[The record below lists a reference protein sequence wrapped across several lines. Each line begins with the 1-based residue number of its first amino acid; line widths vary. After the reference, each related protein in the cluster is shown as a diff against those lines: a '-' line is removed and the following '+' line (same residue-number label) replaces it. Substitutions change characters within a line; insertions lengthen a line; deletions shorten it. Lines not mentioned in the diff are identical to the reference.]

1 MLEENRAACE
11 VCEEERARREAVGF
25 GQKYAIGLFSAVLL
39 TIGLVITLP
48 GGNRPLNYV
57 LFMASLLASG
67 RWTIPDGFRDLWK
80 KHLGTSFLMTVA
92 ASGAMIIGEPAEGA
106 TVMLL
111 FYIAELLEEKAG
123 ARMKSEIGT
132 LVELEPPTV
141 VAKNDAGFEVRLS
154 PDDVYIGQIMIVRP
168 GERIGLDGVVVRG
181 ASTVNQ
187 APITG
192 ESNPVEKNEGDQVYA
207 GTVNLDGYLEVEVTK
222 LSHDSV
228 LSRIVQLVNDAQ
240 KKKSSSER
248 FVDRFSHVYTPVMVA
263 GSVLL
268 GIASLILGIS
278 LQGSIY
284 RGLTLLV
291 ISCPCAFAISIP
303 VSMVSAL
310 VGSARDGVLVKG
322 AAFLEKMSDVRTV
335 AFDKTGTLTSGDF
348 VLENVCLHDD
358 ATEEEILEAAVSLEG
373 MSEHP
378 IAQALVRA
386 TEGMPRETA
395 NEFVSIPGRGVK
407 GKINGDTYTVG
418 SRRLLDEQSVEL
430 VDNGHSCGI
439 GTAVYVAKNSKHLG
453 TIVLADVTRKGS
465 KETIAEL
472 RRRGLRTVML
482 TGDNEAVAQKLAEEL
497 GFDEYHAGLLPEQKV
512 RIIRDLAKKGTV
524 IMVGDGVND
533 APALAAAHVGIA
545 LGVVSSDVA
554 LETADVALMK
564 DDLTKI
570 PTLLSRAKQTMR
582 IVRQNVTAS
591 ITLKLLLGVL
601 AVFGLVSLWLA
612 IAVGDMGLSLAVISN
627 ALRLTRRGAF

>member
-1 MLEENRAACE
+1 MSEENRAACE
-11 VCEEERARREAVGF
+11 VCEEERVRREAVGF
-25 GQKYAIGLFSAVLL
+25 RQKYAIGLFSTVLL
-39 TIGLVITLP
+39 AVGLIIVLS
-48 GGNRPLNYV
+48 GENPLLSYV
-57 LFMASLLASG
+57 PFMAALLASG
-67 RWTIPDGFRDLWK
+67 RWTIPDGFRDLLK

-92 ASGAMIIGEPAEGA
+92 AFGAMLIGEPAEGA

-111 FYIAELLEEKAG
+111 FYIAELLEEKA
-123 ARMKSEIGT
+123 ADRVKSEIGT
-132 LVELEPPTV
+132 LVELEPPSV
-141 VAKNDAGFEVRLS
+141 VAKDGDVEVRLS
-154 PDDVYIGQIMIVRP
+154 PDDVYVGQIMVVRP
-168 GERIGLDGVVVRG
+168 GERIGLDGIVVRG

-192 ESNPVEKNEGDQVYA
+192 ESNPVEKNNGDQVYA
-207 GTVNLDGYLEVEVTK
+207 GTVNLDGYLEIEVTK
-222 LSHDSV
+222 LSRDSV

-248 FVDRFSHVYTPVMVA
+248 FVERFSHTYTPVMVA
-263 GSVLL
+263 GSLLL
-268 GIASLILGIS
+268 GIASLILGVS
-278 LQGSIY
+278 LQGSVY

-322 AAFLEKMSDVRTV
+322 AAILEKMSDVRVV

-348 VLENVCLHDD
+348 ALENVCLHDD

-395 NEFVSIPGRGVK
+395 DEFVSIPGRGVK

-430 VDNGHSCGI
+430 VDNEHSCGV
-439 GTAVYVAKNSKHLG
+439 GTVVYVAKNSKHLG
-453 TIVLADVTRKGS
+453 TIVLADITRKGS

-472 RRRGLRTVML
+472 RRRGVMTVML
-482 TGDNEAVAQKLAEEL
+482 TGDNEVVAQKLAKEL

-512 RIIRDLAKKGTV
+512 RLIEELAKKGTV

-545 LGVVSSDVA
+545 LGVISSDAA

-570 PTLLSRAKQTMR
+570 PGLLSRAKKTMR
-582 IVRQNVTAS
+582 IVRQNVAVS
-591 ITLKLLLGVL
+591 ITLKLFLGVL
-601 AVFGLVSLWLA
+601 AVLGLISLWLA
-612 IAVGDMGLSLAVISN
+612 IAVGDMGLTLAVIGN
-627 ALRLTRRGAF
+627 ALRLTRKSVF

>member
-1 MLEENRAACE
+1 LL
-11 VCEEERARREAVGF
+11 AVGLINTLS
-25 GQKYAIGLFSAVLL
+25 GADPLL
-39 TIGLVITLP
+39 S
-48 GGNRPLNYV
+48 YV
-57 LFMASLLASG
+57 LFMAALLASG
-67 RWTIPDGFRDLWK
+67 RWTIPDGFRDLLK

-92 ASGAMIIGEPAEGA
+92 AFGAMLIGEPAEGA

-111 FYIAELLEEKAG
+111 FYIAELLEEKA
-123 ARMKSEIGT
+123 ADRVKSEIGT
-132 LVELEPPTV
+132 LVELEPPSV
-141 VAKNDAGFEVRLS
+141 VTKDGDVEVRLS
-154 PDDVYIGQIMIVRP
+154 PDDVYLGQIMVVRP

-192 ESNPVEKNEGDQVYA
+192 ESNPVEKNNGDQVYA
-207 GTVNLDGYLEVEVTK
+207 GTVNLDGYLEIEVTK
-222 LSHDSV
+222 LSRDSV

-248 FVDRFSHVYTPVMVA
+248 FVERFSHVYTPVMVA
-263 GSVLL
+263 GSLLL
-268 GIASLILGIS
+268 GIASLILGVS

-322 AAFLEKMSDVRTV
+322 AVFFEKMSDVRVV

-348 VLENVCLHDD
+348 ALENVCLHDD

-395 NEFVSIPGRGVK
+395 DEFVSIPGRGVR
-407 GKINGDTYTVG
+407 GKINGDTYTIG

-430 VDNGHSCGI
+430 VGNEHSCGV
-439 GTAVYVAKNSKHLG
+439 GTVVYVAKNSKHLG
-453 TIVLADVTRKGS
+453 TIVLADITRKGS

-472 RRRGLRTVML
+472 RRRGVMTVML
-482 TGDNEAVAQKLAEEL
+482 TGDNETVAQKLAKEL

-512 RIIRDLAKKGTV
+512 RLIEELAKKGTV

-545 LGVVSSDVA
+545 LGVISSDAA

-570 PTLLSRAKQTMR
+570 PGLLSRAKKTMR
-582 IVRQNVTAS
+582 IVRQNVAVS
-591 ITLKLLLGVL
+591 ITVKLSLGVL
-601 AVFGLVSLWLA
+601 AVLGLVSLWLA
-612 IAVGDMGLSLAVISN
+612 IAVGDMGLTLAVIGN
-627 ALRLTRRGAF
+627 ALRLTRKRVF